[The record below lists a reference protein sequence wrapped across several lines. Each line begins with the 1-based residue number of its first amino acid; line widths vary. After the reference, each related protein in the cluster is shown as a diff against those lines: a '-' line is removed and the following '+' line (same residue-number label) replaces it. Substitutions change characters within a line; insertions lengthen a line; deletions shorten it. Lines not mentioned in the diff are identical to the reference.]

1 MDNPVRILPSLYLR
15 ESSRKRLSPR
25 RPSAAGYLDPRP
37 SSANLAMQAWRAA
50 FRGLKQAGPAQGR
63 EAADSVQQEQDPHS
77 RLRSSVAFHFVRISS
92 IFRTRKVGNFS
103 GVMTVAPEISEPF
116 YSPPKLS
123 AISRVVE

>member
-25 RPSAAGYLDPRP
+25 RPSAAGDLDPRP

-63 EAADSVQQEQDPHS
+63 GLTDARKLIRCNRNRILIRDFDLLWLSVLCEC
-77 RLRSSVAFHFVRISS
+77 LRSLGRVMLGISAVS
-92 IFRTRKVGNFS
+92 
-103 GVMTVAPEISEPF
+103 
-116 YSPPKLS
+116 
-123 AISRVVE
+123 